1 MVERDKL
8 EELYNKNIL
17 SRDEYLKLLNRV
29 PLQVEQPAK
38 KSILGTI
45 VGVIGA
51 IILSVIAFV
60 VILSGACM
68 LILAGFGDKIL

>member
-17 SRDEYLKLLNRV
+17 SRDEYFQLLNRV

-38 KSILGTI
+38 KSVLGT
-45 VGVIGA
+45 VISVICA
-51 IILSVIAFV
+51 IILTVIAFV
-60 VILSGACM
+60 VILTGVCM
-68 LILAGFGDKIL
+68 LLVAYI